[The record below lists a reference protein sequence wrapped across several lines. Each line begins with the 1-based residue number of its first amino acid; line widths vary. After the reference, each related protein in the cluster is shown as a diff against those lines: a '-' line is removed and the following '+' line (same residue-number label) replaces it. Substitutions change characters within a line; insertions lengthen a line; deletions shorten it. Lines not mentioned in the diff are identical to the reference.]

1 LWDKYVYGLIIF
13 LLFCLL
19 GGSIFIT
26 FIYTPYL
33 FSHYST
39 KEAGEIVS
47 KIFPL
52 YFKSGWIIGIIIY
65 TLVGALS
72 VKEKEIIKKLKW
84 FVIATTVLILISMA
98 LDRAILPIAEGL
110 KSEYYDLLNEGK
122 QNEANIIFSRFKTF
136 HGISSVLNLI
146 NIIIEIF
153 MLIYIL
159 KFLKNFRKSYSI

>member
-1 LWDKYVYGLIIF
+1 M
-13 LLFCLL
+13 
-19 GGSIFIT
+19 
-26 FIYTPYL
+26 
-33 FSHYST
+33 
-39 KEAGEIVS
+39 
-47 KIFPL
+47 
-52 YFKSGWIIGIIIY
+52 
-65 TLVGALS
+65 
-72 VKEKEIIKKLKW
+72 KEKEIIKKLKW

>member
-1 LWDKYVYGLIIF
+1 MWEY
-13 LLFCLL
+13 
-19 GGSIFIT
+19 
-26 FIYTPYL
+26 IYNFYIYSLP

-47 KIFPL
+47 KVFPL

-65 TLVGALS
+65 TLVGVLS

-84 FVIATTVLILISMA
+84 FVIATAFLILISMA
-98 LDRAILPIAEGL
+98 LDRAILPVAEGL

-122 QNEANIIFSRFKTF
+122 QNEAKIIFSRFKTF
-136 HGISSVLNLI
+136 HWISSVLNLI
-146 NIIIEIF
+146 NIVIEIF

-159 KFLKNFRKSYSI
+159 KFLKNFRKSYGI

>member
-1 LWDKYVYGLIIF
+1 LWDKYIYGLIIF

-47 KIFPL
+47 KIFPF

-65 TLVGALS
+65 TLVGVLS

-84 FVIATTVLILISMA
+84 FVIATAVLILISMA
-98 LDRAILPIAEGL
+98 LDRAILPVAEGL

-122 QNEANIIFSRFKTF
+122 QNEANIIFNRFKTF
-136 HGISSVLNLI
+136 HWISSVLNLI
-146 NIIIEIF
+146 NICIEIF

-159 KFLKNFRKSYSI
+159 KFLKNFRKSYSR

>member
-1 LWDKYVYGLIIF
+1 LWDKYVYGLLIF

-19 GGSIFIT
+19 CGSIFIT

-47 KIFPL
+47 KIFPF

-65 TLVGALS
+65 TLVGVLS

-84 FVIATTVLILISMA
+84 FVIATAVLILISMA

-110 KSEYYDLLNEGK
+110 KLQYYDLLNEGK
-122 QNEANIIFSRFKTF
+122 RNEADIILSRFKTL

>member
-19 GGSIFIT
+19 GGSMFIT

-39 KEAGEIVS
+39 KEAGEIAS
-47 KIFPL
+47 KIFPF

-84 FVIATTVLILISMA
+84 FVIATAVLILISMA

-110 KSEYYDLLNEGK
+110 KSQYYDLLNEGK
-122 QNEANIIFSRFKTF
+122 QNEAEIIFGRFKTF

-146 NIIIEIF
+146 NIIIEVF

-159 KFLKNFRKSYSI
+159 KFLKKIRKSFSI

>member
-1 LWDKYVYGLIIF
+1 M
-13 LLFCLL
+13 C
-19 GGSIFIT
+19 GSIFVT

-47 KIFPL
+47 KIFPF
-52 YFKSGWIIGIIIY
+52 YFKSGWITGIIIY
-65 TLVGALS
+65 TLVGVLS

-84 FVIATTVLILISMA
+84 FVIATAVLILISMA
-98 LDRAILPIAEGL
+98 LDRVILPIAESL
-110 KSEYYDLLNEGK
+110 KSQYHNLLTEGK
-122 QNEANIIFSRFKTF
+122 QNEANIIYSRFKTF
-136 HGISSVLNLI
+136 HGVSSVLNLV

-153 MLIYIL
+153 MLIFIL

>member
-1 LWDKYVYGLIIF
+1 MWDKYVYGLIIF

-19 GGSIFIT
+19 CGSIFIT

-47 KIFPL
+47 KIFPF

-65 TLVGALS
+65 TLVGVLS

-84 FVIATTVLILISMA
+84 FVIATAVLILISMA

-136 HGISSVLNLI
+136 HEISSVLNLI

-159 KFLKNFRKSYSI
+159 KFLKNFRKRYSI